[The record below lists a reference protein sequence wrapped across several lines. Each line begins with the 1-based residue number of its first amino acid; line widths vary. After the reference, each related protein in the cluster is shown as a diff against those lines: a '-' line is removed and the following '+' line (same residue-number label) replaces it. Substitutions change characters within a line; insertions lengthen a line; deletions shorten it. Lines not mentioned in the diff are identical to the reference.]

1 MSNENNINNPKL
13 VLIKESLLP
22 FVQEYGIVK
31 AYVFGSFAREED
43 TDQSD
48 VDFLIEFDKD
58 FDMIEFFRLK
68 NRLEEILTRKVDIVE
83 TKSINPIFKESI
95 LKDTILLYSSS

>member
-1 MSNENNINNPKL
+1 MSSDNKPNNPKL
-13 VLIKESLLP
+13 ALIRESLLP

-48 VDFLIEFDKD
+48 VDFLIDFDKEFDL
-58 FDMIEFFRLK
+58 IEFFRLK
-68 NRLEEILTRKVDIVE
+68 SRLEEILTRKVDIVE
-83 TKSINPIFKESI
+83 SKSINPVFKESI
-95 LKDTILLYSSS
+95 LKDTILLYSSG